1 MARQKTNLIIGLF
14 VILGVVM
21 GVVAI
26 IWVGATSYFQK
37 GATYVSYFDESVQG
51 LQLNSAVK
59 FRGVDSG
66 LVESIQVAPDN
77 RNIGV
82 VMKIN
87 LKEDLQKN
95 YVAQLKAQGITGI
108 MFVELDLIKPGDR
121 DFSPKIEFPSEY
133 PIIASR
139 PSEMQ
144 RLVSGANEIVQKFN
158 QIDAKGISDQ
168 LIATTKA
175 LEELITSKQITSI
188 LARVDAA
195 AGNLDRLTARA
206 DKVLG
211 DAGLDKTVAEARE
224 ALSGARNLLTTLN
237 DQVLAMK
244 LPDTLGKTRE
254 LTRELQATSQNLRQ
268 SSETLEL
275 VLQRVYERPSDLL
288 FGKPPKKRWNE

>member
-1 MARQKTNLIIGLF
+1 
-14 VILGVVM
+14 
-21 GVVAI
+21 
-26 IWVGATSYFQK
+26 
-37 GATYVSYFDESVQG
+37 
-51 LQLNSAVK
+51 
-59 FRGVDSG
+59 
-66 LVESIQVAPDN
+66 
-77 RNIGV
+77 
-82 VMKIN
+82 
-87 LKEDLQKN
+87 
-95 YVAQLKAQGITGI
+95 

-144 RLVSGANEIVQKFN
+144 RLVAGANEIVEKFN

-175 LEELITSKQITSI
+175 LEELITGKQITSI

-224 ALSGARNLLTTLN
+224 ALSGARKSAHHPQRSGPGHETPGYPGKNPGTR
-237 DQVLAMK
+237 
-244 LPDTLGKTRE
+244 LGNCRPPARTCARVPRPWRCCFRE
-254 LTRELQATSQNLRQ
+254 CMSAPRTSC
-268 SSETLEL
+268 SAS
-275 VLQRVYERPSDLL
+275 
-288 FGKPPKKRWNE
+288 PPRKGGMNEGHD